1 MIDFRYHLVSIVAV
15 FLALATG
22 LLLGS
27 TSAVQEVS
35 QTVADKSLQYIQ
47 KNNDELRA
55 QVTAQDEQLAGQ
67 EQYAQVTGPTVLA
80 DRLKDS
86 SVVFVLAPG
95 ASEQTRTG
103 LDAAVK
109 SAGGTVSGWV
119 SLTDAY
125 LADGEAEV
133 VDQLAEQ
140 LKPTGLTYPEDA
152 NAYAK
157 AAALLAHVLVTKDTE
172 KAGHEDVASGAVLE
186 AFKQAGLLTT
196 SGNPAAR
203 ATLALLVAPG
213 TPYAGD
219 GAETDNNA
227 LVALAGSLDGA
238 GQGTVVAGNTAS
250 AESGG
255 LLSALR
261 SAEIGERV
269 SSVDTADTATGQ
281 IVGVLALNVEMN
293 GESGEYGTGSGV
305 SGFLPDPLPP
315 VPADTGA
322 RP

>member
-27 TSAVQEVS
+27 TSGVQEMS
-35 QTVADKSLQYIQ
+35 QVIVDKNLQYIQ

-55 QVTAQDEQLAGQ
+55 QVTAQEDQLSGEDQFGQ
-67 EQYAQVTGPTVLA
+67 VVGPVVLA
-80 DRLKDS
+80 ERLKDTA
-86 SVVFVLAPG
+86 VVFVLAPG
-95 ASEQTRTG
+95 AAEQTRTG

-125 LADGEAEV
+125 LADDKAELV
-133 VDQLAEQ
+133 NQLADQ
-140 LKPTGLTYPEDA
+140 LKPVGLTYPSDA
-152 NAYAK
+152 DAYDK
-157 AAALLAHVLVTKDTE
+157 AGALLAHVLVTKDGE

-186 AFKQAGLLTT
+186 AFKQAGLLST
-196 SGNPAAR
+196 SGKPAAR
-203 ATLALLVAPG
+203 ATLALMVAPG
-213 TPYAGD
+213 TPFEGD
-219 GAETDNNA
+219 GGETDNNA
-227 LVALAGSLDGA
+227 LVALAGALDKA
-238 GQGTVVAGNTAS
+238 GQGAVVAGNTAS
-250 AESGG
+250 AGTGG

-261 SAEIGERV
+261 SAETGEHV
-269 SSVDTADTATGQ
+269 SSVDAADTASGQ
-281 IVGVLALNVEMN
+281 VVGVLALNVEMN

-305 SGFLPDPLPP
+305 SGYLPDPLPP
-315 VPADTGA
+315 VPSETGA